1 MRKKSDFELIESQGG
16 KYALVMGVSR
26 RARQLN
32 DGARP
37 LVEQTI
43 LNTVATALDE
53 VAQGRIKVLA
63 PVMPTRPSPL
73 RAVPTEALD
82 DTVAETLSAE
92 PGA

>member
-16 KYALVMGVSR
+16 KYALVMGVTR

-37 LVEQTI
+37 LVEQHT
-43 LNTVATALDE
+43 LNNVATAIDE

-63 PVMPTRPSPL
+63 PSMPTRPSPL
-73 RAVPTEALD
+73 RAMPVEAL
-82 DTVAETLSAE
+82 E
-92 PGA
+92 GNG